1 MNILFHKNF
10 KKSFK
15 KLPLSAQM
23 QFNKRLGLFVKNPFH
38 PTLHNH
44 VLHGVWSDFRSINV
58 TGDLRA
64 LYKPIDDNSA
74 EFVIIDT
81 HSNLYS

>member
-1 MNILFHKNF
+1 
-10 KKSFK
+10 
-15 KLPLSAQM
+15 
-23 QFNKRLGLFVKNPFH
+23 
-38 PTLHNH
+38 
-44 VLHGVWSDFRSINV
+44 V

-64 LYKPIDDNSA
+64 IYRMTDDHIA

>member
-10 KKSFK
+10 TKSFK
-15 KLPLSAQM
+15 KFPRIAQI
-23 QFNKRLGLFVKNPFH
+23 QFKKRLEIFVKNPFH
-38 PTLHNH
+38 SSLHNH

-64 LYKPIDDNSA
+64 LYK
-74 EFVIIDT
+74 FVIIDT